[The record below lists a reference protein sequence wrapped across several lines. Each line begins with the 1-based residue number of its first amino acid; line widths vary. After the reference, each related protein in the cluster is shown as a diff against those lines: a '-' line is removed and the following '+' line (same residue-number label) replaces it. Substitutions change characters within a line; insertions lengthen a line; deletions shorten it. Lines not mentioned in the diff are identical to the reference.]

1 MMYDYTL
8 YVFSTIFGLFVHLQ
22 MDSFDRA
29 CRELSKGDKNVFNK
43 ISRPIR

>member
-8 YVFSTIFGLFVHLQ
+8 YLALFFHLQ
-22 MDSFDRA
+22 IDSFDRG
-29 CRELSKGDKNVFNK
+29 CCELSKGEKNVFNK